1 MARYTHKSLRSAL
14 CAKKRLPVVS
24 LHGETT
30 KTPTRG
36 VSDGFRKMNKSE
48 SEYHLIL
55 LSGAGNGDL
64 VIEQPTRLLRFPN
77 GDTYTPDFCV
87 MRADGIVEFHEVK
100 GGYRGPGY
108 EQGMERFNRAAERFG
123 CSTRKFFMA
132 EKTNGKFIVTE
143 YGGK

>member
-14 CAKKRLPVVS
+14 CAKKRRPVVS

-36 VSDGFRKMNKSE
+36 VSGGSRKMNKSE
-48 SEYHLIL
+48 TKYHLIL
-55 LSGAGNGDL
+55 CAGSESGDL

-87 MRADGIVEFHEVK
+87 MRASGIVEFHEVK
-100 GGYRGPGY
+100 GGYRGPGH
-108 EQGMERFNRAAERFG
+108 EQGMERFHRAAERFG
-123 CSTRKFFMA
+123 CDVRRFFLA
-132 EKTNGKFIVTE
+132 ELKNGKFIVTE
-143 YGGK
+143 YGK